1 MRNNVKIWKSEII
14 WNLKVLLSA
23 IFCPPVNNSRPPGTT
38 SRPLCGSQIRSRTS
52 KTKTRA
58 RPTIKT
64 KTKTNTKSPLQIPQP
79 AQQIFGLKKV
89 AKAFEIWTMRVL
101 TVSIF
106 LRICLM
112 QPRIL
117 NDVTFPLRSVQ
128 SDLRT
133 LDTVNSMI
141 HCLDCVKWIKWSII
155 FENRDRI
162 VSLQNTHRGRPP
174 PFEFEREVLVV
185 TSITSR

>member
-52 KTKTRA
+52 KAKTKTRA
-58 RPTIKT
+58 KTKTKTTT

-79 AQQIFGLKKV
+79 VQQIFGLKKV
-89 AKAFEIWTMRVL
+89 AKAFKIWIMRVL

-141 HCLDCVKWIKWSII
+141 QCLDCVKYTRK
-155 FENRDRI
+155 
-162 VSLQNTHRGRPP
+162 
-174 PFEFEREVLVV
+174 
-185 TSITSR
+185 